1 MTERI
6 TIVSF
11 GIKLE
16 SVSLQKNRF
25 LKGQRQ
31 WMAAMQ
37 WKLSSII
44 YEMPSIVP
52 STRLQELELNQNLIL
67 EMLPKN
73 KKENTNNTIKLV

>member
-1 MTERI
+1 
-6 TIVSF
+6 
-11 GIKLE
+11 
-16 SVSLQKNRF
+16 
-25 LKGQRQ
+25 
-31 WMAAMQ
+31 MAAMQ